1 MIAASRS
8 LVIATSLASCAILPG
23 SAACLATDQPHRK
36 PRIAI
41 TNSIGMRLVEIPAGA
56 FLMGSAADDKHA
68 NADEQPQHRV
78 QITQPF
84 YLGVFEVTQQ
94 QYQMIMG
101 ENPSE
106 FSARGRSRKRVT
118 GLDTSRFPVEH
129 VRWTEALEFCGK
141 LSRLPAER
149 SAGRVYRLPS
159 EAEWEFACRAGTT
172 TSYHFGNALSSTQAN
187 FNGKLPSPGAQPGP
201 FLGRPTTVGSYQANA
216 WGLYDM
222 HGNVWEWCSDWFR
235 ADYYQ
240 RAPAEDPPGAPSAPD
255 RSVRGGSWAD
265 DGLNCRTA
273 YRFNVLPVYRFQ
285 TRGFR
290 VAMTIGDPLPV
301 AQSPPP
307 SDTPQKPLTPAAAER
322 QAFFDSD
329 VRPFLKTYCYECHTG
344 DKPEAGLS
352 LDRFQHAREL
362 ASTGRK
368 TWNRIRDQLL
378 SGAMPPQDARQPT
391 QADSERMAAWI
402 QQAVAAVDCSQ
413 AADPGHETIRRLNR
427 AEYRNTIRDL
437 LGVDYPAANTFPTDD
452 VGASGDALSIAP
464 ILMERYL
471 TAAEVISEQALATN
485 LSPAGIAPASRR
497 ILFTQPGPDQTRR
510 AAARSVLKRLATQA
524 YRRPVTDVELERL
537 LRLVDSAQQR
547 GDSFRASMRLAL
559 QAILVSPHFLFRVE
573 QGPVSGDPQAIRQ
586 LNGYELATRMS
597 YFLWSSMPDG
607 ELFQHAQQETLH
619 DNLDRQVRRMLV
631 DPKSRALSEHFG
643 GQWLQLTKL
652 QNIRPDKQ
660 VFPEF
665 DDALRAA
672 MQTETR
678 MFLAA
683 LIREN
688 RSMLDVLTA
697 DFTFVNQRLA
707 RHYGLPRLGK
717 DGFQRVSLANTRR
730 GGVLT
735 QASILTLTSNP
746 TRTSPVKR
754 GKWIMETILGTPP
767 PAPPPGSS
775 ELKPSDRSAASGSLR
790 DRMANHTAVPRCA
803 VCHKQMDALG
813 FALENFD
820 AVGRWR
826 DHDGRFPIDASA
838 ALPGGQTFT
847 GPIELNVILS
857 NRRKQEFL
865 DCLTESMLA
874 YALGRDLEYY
884 DHCAVDKIKQRLE
897 MDNDRFVTL
906 ITQIIH
912 SQPFQKT
919 RGHRKNDRW

>member
-8 LVIATSLASCAILPG
+8 LVIATSLASCATLPG
-23 SAACLATDQPHRK
+23 ITACLAADQPHRK

-41 TNSIGMRLVEIPAGA
+41 TNSIGMRLVEIPAGE
-56 FLMGSAADDKHA
+56 FLMGSSTDDKHA

-78 QITQPF
+78 KISKPF
-84 YLGVFEVTQQ
+84 YLGVFEVSQQ

-101 ENPSE
+101 ENPSQ
-106 FSARGRSRKRVT
+106 FSATGGSRNRVT
-118 GLDTSRFPVEH
+118 GIDTSRFPVEH
-129 VRWTEALEFCGK
+129 VRWTEAVEFCDK

-172 TSYHFGNALSSTQAN
+172 SSYHFGRALSSTQAN
-187 FNGKLPSPGAQPGP
+187 FNGKLPSPGGQPGP

-222 HGNVWEWCSDWFR
+222 HGNVWEWCSDWYR
-235 ADYYQ
+235 SDYYQ
-240 RAPAEDPPGAPSAPD
+240 RAPAEDPPGAPSSPD

-265 DGLNCRTA
+265 DGLNCRAA
-273 YRFNVLPVYRFQ
+273 YRFNVLPVYRYQ

-290 VAMTIGDPLPV
+290 VAMTVGDQLPM
-301 AQSPPP
+301 AQTSPP
-307 SDTPQKPLTPAAAER
+307 SDTSQKPLSKAAAARE
-322 QAFFDSD
+322 AFFHSD

-352 LDRFQHAREL
+352 LDRYQHATEL

-378 SGAMPPQDARQPT
+378 SGAMPPKDARQPP
-391 QADSERMAAWI
+391 QPDCEGIAAWI
-402 QQAVAAVDCSQ
+402 DQAVAAVDCSR

-427 AEYRNTIRDL
+427 AEYRNTIHDL

-452 VGASGDALSIAP
+452 VGATGDALSIAP

-471 TAAEVISEQALATN
+471 TAAEAISEQALATN
-485 LSPAGIAPASRR
+485 LPPAGITPSSHR
-497 ILFTQPGPDQTRR
+497 ILFTQPGPDQTRA

-537 LRLVDSAQQR
+537 LRLVDSAHQR
-547 GDSFRASMRLAL
+547 GDSFRDSIRLAL
-559 QAILVSPHFLFRVE
+559 QAILVSPNFLFRVE
-573 QGPVSGDPQAIRQ
+573 QDPVSGDSQAIRQ

-597 YFLWSSMPDG
+597 YFLWSSMPDAQ
-607 ELFQHAQQETLH
+607 LFQHAQQESLH
-619 DNLDRQVRRMLV
+619 DNLDSQVRRMLG

-660 VFPEF
+660 VFPDF
-665 DDALRAA
+665 DDALRTA

-683 LIREN
+683 LIAED

-697 DFTFVNQRLA
+697 DFTFVNRRLA
-707 RHYGLPRLGK
+707 RHYGLTPLDK

-754 GKWIMETILGTPP
+754 GKWIMETLLGTPP

-775 ELKPSDRSAASGSLR
+775 QLKPTDSSTASVSLR
-790 DRMANHTAVPRCA
+790 ERMASHTAVPRCA
-803 VCHKQMDALG
+803 VCHQQMDALG

-826 DHDGRFPIDASA
+826 DQDGRFPIDASGE
-838 ALPGGQTFT
+838 LPGGHTFK
-847 GPIELNVILS
+847 GPLELNGILS
-857 NRRKQEFL
+857 DRHRQKFL
-865 DCLTESMLA
+865 DCLIENMLA
-874 YALGRDLEYY
+874 YALGRELEYY
-884 DHCAVDKIKQRLE
+884 DRCAIDKISQRLE
-897 MDNDRFVTL
+897 LDNYRFVTL
-906 ITQIIH
+906 ITQIIQ
-912 SQPFQKT
+912 SAPFQKR
-919 RGHRKNDRW
+919 RGPRSNDRR